1 MEFDY
6 NLAPSTIDVVP
17 DSASESAI
25 LLLDGMP
32 IGQFNQT
39 GLKFI
44 QKLFCSDNAP
54 GLSVT
59 LSNKDSSGSDKITL
73 NTEISMHLNLQ

>member
-1 MEFDY
+1 MH
-6 NLAPSTIDVVP
+6 LKRMSIL
-17 DSASESAI
+17 

-32 IGQFNQT
+32 IGQLNQM

-54 GLSVT
+54 DLSVT
-59 LSNKDSSGSDKITL
+59 LSNKDQSCSENDKISL
-73 NTEISMHLNLQ
+73 NAEISMHLNLQ